1 MKKIAIV
8 FTLVFFFLFQR
19 TAFAQ
24 STEFS
29 YQGQLQNASALAN
42 GVFDFEFA
50 LFGSAFGGGQLGSTQ
65 TRSGVNVANGIF
77 SVSLDFGNQ
86 FDGTTRFLEIRVR
99 QSGGGAFTALSPRQ
113 SIASSPYA
121 VRSLDAQNAVNSQTA
136 ANATNAANAVNA
148 TTATNFTGPL
158 AGDVTGTQG
167 STTVARLRGT
177 NVAATM
183 PTNGQVLKFNSGANQ
198 WQPDTDNAGAGG
210 GGTITGVTAGT
221 GLTGGGTSGSV
232 TVGIANSGVTN
243 ALLADGSVNT
253 PKIADASVTNPKIV
267 DLSGAKIT
275 GAITTATIPGANV
288 TGPVANATSAVSFSG
303 PLAGDVTGTQAATVI
318 ASNAVTD
325 PKIAA
330 GQVVKS
336 INTLKDNVTL
346 AAGTNIT
353 ITPAGNTL
361 TIASTGGAVNAI
373 LNQTTQ
379 QAGANFNISGTG
391 TASILAATTQ
401 YNIGPDRVISNSGF
415 NNLFAGV
422 ASGVANTTGDFNAFF
437 GRSSGFSNTSG
448 HSNSFFGAFAGLAN
462 ITGHS
467 GAFFGTNAGA
477 SNTGGTENAF
487 FGYGAGNSNT
497 TGSSNAFF
505 GKSAGRSN
513 TTASN
518 NAYFG
523 YESGWSNTT
532 GDFNAFFGY
541 NSGLFNTTGNLNSF
555 FGARSGENNT
565 TGTDN
570 SFFGT
575 SAGFGNTTAS
585 RNSFFG
591 RRAGEGNTLGFD
603 NSFFGYQAG
612 LQNNGIKNSFFG
624 TSAGSSNTTG
634 AANTFVGENS
644 GGGNLDGDTNTFVG
658 TSTGTSNLSGR
669 RNTLI
674 GALANV
680 SSNGLE
686 NATAIGY
693 LAVVN
698 ASNKIRFGNN
708 SVTIIEG
715 PVAYTFTSDRNQK
728 ENFLPVNGR
737 DVLRKI
743 RGFNMTSWNYI
754 GQDPKAFRHYGPMAQ
769 DFYAA
774 FGRDAIGSSGS
785 PTTINTGDMSG
796 VMLTAIKELS
806 TENEQIK
813 IQNRLQQKQI
823 DQLKQ
828 IVCTMRPRSAICRKK

>member
-77 SVSLDFGNQ
+77 SVALDFGNQ
-86 FDGTTRFLEIRVR
+86 FDGTPRFLEIRVR
-99 QSGGGAFTALSPRQ
+99 QPGGGAFTTLLPRQ

-121 VRSLDAQNAVNSQTA
+121 VRSLDAQNAVSSQT
-136 ANATNAANAVNA
+136 A
-148 TTATNFTGPL
+148 TTATSATTANNFTGSL

-177 NVAATM
+177 NVAAVV
-183 PTNGQVLKFNSGANQ
+183 PSNGQVLKFNSGTNQ
-198 WQPDTDNAGAGG
+198 WQPDTDNTGAGG
-210 GGTITGVTAGT
+210 GGTITGVTTGT
-221 GLTGGGTSGSV
+221 GLTGGGTTGNV
-232 TVGIANSGVTN
+232 TVGIANGGVNN

-253 PKIADASVTNPKIV
+253 PKIADASVTNTKIV
-267 DLSGAKIT
+267 DISGSKIT
-275 GAITTATIPGANV
+275 GSITTATIPGSNV

-303 PLAGDVTGTQAATVI
+303 PLAGDVTGTQAATAI
-318 ASNAVTD
+318 ANNAVTD

-361 TIASTGGAVNAI
+361 TIASSGGAVNAI

-391 TASILAATTQ
+391 TANILAAGTRF
-401 YNIGPDRVISNSGF
+401 NIGADRVLGAPGTL
-415 NNLFAGV
+415 NLFAGV
-422 ASGVANTTGDFNAFF
+422 GAGGSNTSGDNNAIFGADAGKFNSSGHSNSFFGTSAGFSNTTAWENSFFGTNSGSSNTIGLENAFFGYASGNFNTLGGSNAFFGWRAGRSNTTASFNSFFGSNAGSGNTTGDFNAFF
-437 GRSSGFSNTSG
+437 GRSSG
-448 HSNSFFGAFAGLAN
+448 AG
-462 ITGHS
+462 
-467 GAFFGTNAGA
+467 
-477 SNTGGTENAF
+477 
-487 FGYGAGNSNT
+487 
-497 TGSSNAFF
+497 
-505 GKSAGRSN
+505 
-513 TTASN
+513 
-518 NAYFG
+518 
-523 YESGWSNTT
+523 
-532 GDFNAFFGY
+532 
-541 NSGLFNTTGNLNSF
+541 NTTGNLNSF
-555 FGARSGENNT
+555 FGARSGESNT

-570 SFFGT
+570 AFFGT
-575 SAGFGNTTAS
+575 SAGFANTNGN

-591 RRAGEGNTLGFD
+591 RRSGESNITGVD
-603 NSFFGYQAG
+603 NSFFGYQSG
-612 LQNNGIKNSFFG
+612 LNN
-624 TSAGSSNTTG
+624 TDGSSNSFLGRNAGINNVSGVDNSFVGYGAGTANTTG
-634 AANTFVGENS
+634 FGNTIIGSLADVASS
-644 GGGNLDGDTNTFVG
+644 GLTNA
-658 TSTGTSNLSGR
+658 S
-669 RNTLI
+669 
-674 GALANV
+674 
-680 SSNGLE
+680 
-686 NATAIGY
+686 AIGFG
-693 LAVVN
+693 AIVS
-698 ASNKIRFGNN
+698 ASNKIRLGNSN
-708 SVTIIEG
+708 VTVIEG
-715 PVAYTFTSDRNQK
+715 QVAYTFTSDKNQK

-737 DVLRKI
+737 EVLRKI

-813 IQNRLQQKQI
+813 VQNRLQQKQI